1 MSPGRTKT
9 ATTGAA
15 PKRAAT
21 GSKVAK
27 TRPKV
32 GLVLGSGSAR
42 GWAHIGILQELES
55 AGIRPDIVVGSSIGA
70 LVGGAYVSGGLER
83 LTDWALTFNRLD
95 ALRTL
100 DLRIANGGLLGGGR
114 LIRRLLKPHHA
125 ETIESLSPRFAC
137 VATDLS
143 SGVEIALEQGPLAE
157 GVLASLAMPGLFAP
171 VKRGDLWLVDGG
183 IVDPVPVTLARALGA
198 KRVIAVNLNSNMANR
213 RQQRRQQRQQQ
224 RRSPGRPRFPLPG
237 VKTLLRTLPQD
248 SGLRALLAHTPASAL
263 QADIP
268 RYLDVVFGSIHIL
281 QDYVTRSRLVAD
293 PPDILIEPALQNMA
307 LLEFNRAEE
316 AIAAGRTALRA
327 AMDDLAGILE

>member
-1 MSPGRTKT
+1 MSPSRTS
-9 ATTGAA
+9 AA
-15 PKRAAT
+15 ARD
-21 GSKVAK
+21 SAK
-27 TRPKV
+27 TGIAKAEAARTGTRPRL

-42 GWAHIGILQELES
+42 GWAHIGILQELQT
-55 AGIRPDIVVGSSIGA
+55 AGIHPDIVVGSSIGA
-70 LVGGAYVSGGLER
+70 LVGGAYVSGGLDR

-114 LIRRLLKPHHA
+114 LMRRLLKPHHNEA
-125 ETIESLSPRFAC
+125 IESLSPRFAC
-137 VATDLS
+137 VATDLAT
-143 SGVEIALEQGPLAE
+143 GLEIALQEGPLAE

-171 VKRGDLWLVDGG
+171 VKRDSQWLVDGG

-198 KRVIAVNLNSNMANR
+198 ERVIAVNLTSGMANR
-213 RQQRRQQRQQQ
+213 RQQRRQQ

-237 VKTLLRTLPQD
+237 VKTLLRNLPLD
-248 SGLRALLAHTPASAL
+248 SGLRALLAHTPDSAL

-281 QDYVTRSRLVAD
+281 QDYVTRSRLAAD
-293 PPDILIEPALQNMA
+293 PPDLLIEPALQNMA

-327 AMDDLAGILE
+327 SLDDLAGLLE